1 MAAAGSG
8 RGDGGAVVREEEMES
23 RGGRET
29 QRLNGRMWYEVLTK
43 QQTFCSLVC
52 IAPHS
57 SVASLLSNHFR
68 QLDDGERPP
77 GFLNNVS
84 RVYKTTK

>member
-1 MAAAGSG
+1 MAAGGSS
-8 RGDGGAVVREEEMES
+8 GDGGAVVREEEMES

-43 QQTFCSLVC
+43 QQTFCYLVC

-57 SVASLLSNHFR
+57 SVASLLSNHFP
-68 QLDDGERPP
+68 QLDGERPP
-77 GFLNNVS
+77 GPHNI
-84 RVYKTTK
+84 K